1 MLFRSIM
8 SSDLQHIGLDI
19 GSFFKQKNI
28 SSVFTLCGGHISP
41 ILVGC
46 EKENIDIIQVRDE
59 VSAVFAADAVSRLT
73 DSVGVAIVTA
83 GPGVTNTITA
93 IKNAQMAQSPV
104 LLIGGA
110 AATLLKGRGSLQDID
125 QISLLKTYVKSAV
138 SVKKTR
144 DVVPTLAN
152 ALNTAISGVPGPV
165 FVELPIDL
173 LYPEEDI
180 RKEFMNQ
187 LPKSGFFGKIAHWY
201 VNRHLNDLFSSKKSS
216 VKIKPVKEFKLD
228 QRKIDKAALAIVKAK
243 KPVFLL
249 GNQVTQNKEFLPM
262 CLKSIDKLS
271 VPTFTSGMARGC
283 FGSSDKYFFRH
294 NRKHALKNAD
304 VVVTLGIPLDFR
316 LGYGFS
322 IGKDATLI
330 SINKSK
336 EDLNKN
342 RKPDIGMHADPSR
355 IMHEIGKIINPP
367 SCQNWI
373 EELIKLEKNRENEI
387 QQFSEHKTDFVN
399 PVHLCK
405 TIDKFIDEESIL
417 VADGGDFVGTAS
429 YTIRPRSPL
438 GWLDPG
444 PFGTLGV
451 GGGFAIGAKTS
462 FPKKEVWVFYGDGAS
477 AYSLA
482 EFDTLCRHKLPVI
495 AIIGNDASWQ
505 QIAREQ
511 KQMLGSNIGTEL
523 AFNAYEKVVEGYG
536 GKGYYVENH
545 DTLDE
550 TLKRAKEDAKLG
562 YPVLVNIKI
571 SKSDFRKGS
580 ISV

>member
-1 MLFRSIM
+1 M

-46 EKENIDIIQVRDE
+46 EKENINIIQVRDE

-144 DVVPTLAN
+144 DVIPTLAN
-152 ALNTAISGVPGPV
+152 ALNIATSGVPGPV

-180 RKEFMNQ
+180 RKEFINQ
-187 LPKSGFFGKIAHWY
+187 LPKSGYFGKIAHWY
-201 VNRHLNDLFSSKKSS
+201 VERHLNDLFSSKKSS
-216 VKIKPVKEFKLD
+216 IKVKPVKEFKID

-322 IGKDATLI
+322 INKDATLI
-330 SINKSK
+330 AVNKSK

-342 RKPDIGMHADPSR
+342 RKPDIGIHADPSR

-367 SCQNWI
+367 SCKEWI
-373 EELIKLEKNRENEI
+373 KELTGLEEKRETEI
-387 QQFSEHKTDFVN
+387 LQFSKYETDFVN

-429 YTIRPRSPL
+429 YTIRPRSAL

-451 GGGFAIGAKTS
+451 GGGFAIGAKSS

>member
-1 MLFRSIM
+1 M

-46 EKENIDIIQVRDE
+46 EKENINIIQVRDE

-144 DVVPTLAN
+144 DVIPTLAN
-152 ALNTAISGVPGPV
+152 ALNIATSGVPGPV

-180 RKEFMNQ
+180 RKEFINQ
-187 LPKSGFFGKIAHWY
+187 LPKSGYFGKIAHWY
-201 VNRHLNDLFSSKKSS
+201 VERHLNDLFSSKKSS
-216 VKIKPVKEFKLD
+216 IKVKPVKEFKLD

-322 IGKDATLI
+322 INKDATLI
-330 SINKSK
+330 AVNKSK

-342 RKPDIGMHADPSR
+342 RKPDIGIHADPSR

-367 SCQNWI
+367 SCKEWI
-373 EELIKLEKNRENEI
+373 KELTGLEEKRETEI
-387 QQFSEHKTDFVN
+387 LQFSKNESDFVN

-429 YTIRPRSPL
+429 YTIRPRSAL

-451 GGGFAIGAKTS
+451 GGGFAIGAKSS

>member
-1 MLFRSIM
+1 MR
-8 SSDLQHIGLDI
+8 HIGLEV
-19 GSFFKQKNI
+19 GKFFKEKNI
-28 SSVFTLCGGHISP
+28 SKVFTLCGGHISP

-59 VSAVFAADAVSRLT
+59 VSSVFAADAVSRLT
-73 DSVGVAIVTA
+73 DSIGVAIVTA
-83 GPGVTNTITA
+83 GPGVTNTVTA
-93 IKNAQMAQSPV
+93 IKNAQMAQSPL

-110 AATLLKGRGSLQDID
+110 AATLLKGKGSLQDID

-138 SVKKTR
+138 SVSKAR
-144 DVVPTLAN
+144 NVIPTLAN
-152 ALNTAISGVPGPV
+152 AINIANSGVPGPV

-180 RKEFMNQ
+180 RKEHINQ
-187 LPKSGFFGKIAHWY
+187 LPKEGLVAKFMHWY
-201 VNRHLNDLFSSKKSS
+201 VNRHLNDLFSTKKSS
-216 VKIKPVKEFKLD
+216 IKIHPVKDFKLN
-228 QRKIDKAALAIVKAK
+228 QKQIDKAALSIVRAK
-243 KPVFLL
+243 KPVFIL

-262 CLKSIDKLS
+262 FLKSITKLN
-271 VPTFTSGMARGC
+271 VPTYTSGMARGC
-283 FGSSDKYFFRH
+283 FGKEDSFFFKH

-304 VVVTLGIPLDFR
+304 VVVTLGVPLDFR
-316 LGYGFS
+316 LSYGFS
-322 IGKDATLI
+322 INKNANLI
-330 SINKSK
+330 AVNKSK
-336 EDLNKN
+336 EDLKRN
-342 RKPDIGMHADPSR
+342 RKPDIGINGDPSR
-355 IMHEIGKIINPP
+355 IMHEIGKIINAP
-367 SCQNWI
+367 SCQEWI
-373 EELIKLEKNRENEI
+373 DELTSLEHEREDEINILAEEKFDN
-387 QQFSEHKTDFVN
+387 VN
-399 PVHLCK
+399 PIYLCK
-405 TIDKFIDEESIL
+405 AIDQLIDNESIL

-429 YTIRPRSPL
+429 YAIKPRQAL

-451 GGGFAIGAKTS
+451 GGGFAVGAKCS
-462 FPKKEVWVFYGDGAS
+462 LPGKEVWILYGDGAS

-536 GKGYYVENH
+536 GKGYYVDNQ
-545 DTLDE
+545 DTLID
-550 TLKRAKEDAKLG
+550 TLKQAKADAKLG
-562 YPVLVNIKI
+562 YPVLVNVKI

>member
-1 MLFRSIM
+1 M

-173 LYPEEDI
+173 LYPEKDI
-180 RKEFMNQ
+180 RKEFINQ
-187 LPKSGFFGKIAHWY
+187 LPKSGYFGKIAHWY
-201 VNRHLNDLFSSKKSS
+201 VERHLNDLFSSKKSS
-216 VKIKPVKEFKLD
+216 IKAKPVKQFKLD

-322 IGKDATLI
+322 INKDATLI
-330 SINKSK
+330 AVNKSK

-342 RKPDIGMHADPSR
+342 RKPDIGIHADPSR

-367 SCQNWI
+367 SCKEWI
-373 EELIKLEKNRENEI
+373 KELTGLEEKRETEI
-387 QQFSEHKTDFVN
+387 LQFSKYETDFVN

-429 YTIRPRSPL
+429 YTIRPRSAL

-451 GGGFAIGAKTS
+451 GGGFAIGAKSS

>member
-1 MLFRSIM
+1 M
-8 SSDLQHIGLDI
+8 QHVGLDI

-73 DSVGVAIVTA
+73 ESIGVAIVTA
-83 GPGVTNTITA
+83 GPGVTNTVTA
-93 IKNAQMAQSPV
+93 IKNAQMAQSPI

-110 AATLLKGRGSLQDID
+110 AATLLKGKGSLQDID

-138 SVKKTR
+138 SVKKVR
-144 DVVPTLAN
+144 DVIPTLAN
-152 ALNTAISGVPGPV
+152 AINTAISGVPGPV

-180 RKEFMNQ
+180 RKEFINQ
-187 LPKSGFFGKIAHWY
+187 LPKSGLFGKIAHWY

-216 VKIKPVKEFKLD
+216 IKVKPVKKFKLD
-228 QRKIDKAALAIVKAK
+228 QHKIDKAALAIVKSK
-243 KPVFLL
+243 RPVFLL
-249 GNQVTQNKEFLPM
+249 GNQVTQNKDFLSM

-271 VPTFTSGMARGC
+271 APVYTSGMARGC
-283 FGSSDKYFFRH
+283 FGSNDKYFFRH

-304 VVVTLGIPLDFR
+304 VVVTLGVPLDFR

-322 IGKDATLI
+322 INKDATLI

-336 EDLNKN
+336 KDLNKN
-342 RKPDIGMHADPSR
+342 KKPDIGIHADPTR

-367 SCQNWI
+367 SCQKWI
-373 EELIKLEKNRENEI
+373 DELSVLENKREEEI
-387 QQFSEHKTDFVN
+387 QQFSETKTDFIN
-399 PVHLCK
+399 PVFLCK
-405 TIDKFIDEESIL
+405 TIDKLIDENSIL

-429 YTIRPRSPL
+429 YTVRPRKAL

-451 GGGFAIGAKTS
+451 GGGFAIGAKSS
-462 FPKKEVWVFYGDGAS
+462 FPNKEVWIFYGDGAS

-523 AFNAYEKVVEGYG
+523 AFNSYEKVAEGYG
-536 GKGYYVENH
+536 GKGYYVEDH
-545 DTLDE
+545 ESLFE
-550 TLKRAKEDAKLG
+550 TLKQAKEDAKLG
-562 YPVLVNIKI
+562 FPVLVNVKLA
-571 SKSDFRKGS
+571 KSEFRKGS

>member
-1 MLFRSIM
+1 ML
-8 SSDLQHIGLDI
+8 HIGLDI

-28 SSVFTLCGGHISP
+28 SSIFTLCGGHISP

-73 DSVGVAIVTA
+73 DSIGVAIVTA
-83 GPGVTNTITA
+83 GPGVTNTVTA

-144 DVVPTLAN
+144 DVIPTLAN
-152 ALNTAISGVPGPV
+152 AINTAISGVPGPV

-180 RKEFMNQ
+180 RNEFMNQ
-187 LPKSGFFGKIAHWY
+187 LPKSGFFGKIAQWY

-216 VKIKPVKEFKLD
+216 IKVNPVKAFKLD
-228 QRKIDKAALAIVKAK
+228 QHKIDKAALSIVKAK

-249 GNQVTQNKEFLPM
+249 GNQVTQNKEFLSM
-262 CLKSIDKLS
+262 CLKSLDKLS
-271 VPTFTSGMARGC
+271 APVYTSGMARGC
-283 FGSSDKYFFRH
+283 FNSSDKYFFRH

-304 VVVTLGIPLDFR
+304 VVVTLGVPLDFR

-322 IGKDATLI
+322 VNKDATLI

-342 RKPDIGMHADPSR
+342 RKPDIAIHADPTR

-367 SCQNWI
+367 SCQEWI
-373 EELIKLEKNRENEI
+373 KELSVLEESREKEI
-387 QQFSEHKTDFVN
+387 QQFSETKTDFVN
-399 PVHLCK
+399 PVYLCK
-405 TIDKFIDEESIL
+405 TIDKLIDENSIL

-429 YTIRPRSPL
+429 YTVRPRSAL

-451 GGGFAIGAKTS
+451 GGGFAIGAKSS
-462 FPKKEVWVFYGDGAS
+462 FPEKEVWVFYGDGAS

-523 AFNAYEKVVEGYG
+523 AFNAYEKVAEGYG
-536 GKGYYVENH
+536 GKGYYVDNQ
-545 DTLDE
+545 DSLFE
-550 TLKRAKEDAKLG
+550 TLKLAKEDAKLG
-562 YPVLVNIKI
+562 YPVLVNVKL

>member
-1 MLFRSIM
+1 M

-93 IKNAQMAQSPV
+93 IKNAQMAQSPL

-144 DVVPTLAN
+144 DVVPLLAN
-152 ALNTAISGVPGPV
+152 AFNIAISGVPGPV

-187 LPKSGFFGKIAHWY
+187 LPKSGFVGKIAHWY
-201 VNRHLNDLFSSKKSS
+201 VNRHLNDLFASKKSS

-228 QRKIDKAALAIVKAK
+228 QHKIDKAALAIVKAK

-249 GNQVTQNKEFLPM
+249 GNQVTQNKEFLSL
-262 CLKSIDKLS
+262 CLKSLDKLS
-271 VPTFTSGMARGC
+271 APVYTSGMARGC

-304 VVVTLGIPLDFR
+304 VVVTLGVPLDFR

-322 IGKDATLI
+322 ISKDATLI

-373 EELIKLEKNRENEI
+373 EELTKLEENRENEI
-387 QQFSEHKTDFVN
+387 QQFSEQKTDFVN
-399 PVHLCK
+399 PVYLCK
-405 TIDKFIDEESIL
+405 TIDQLIDEQSIL
-417 VADGGDFVGTAS
+417 IADGGDFVGTAS
-429 YTIRPRSPL
+429 YTVRPRNPL

-451 GGGFAIGAKTS
+451 GGGFAIGAKSS
-462 FPKKEVWVFYGDGAS
+462 FPEKEVWVFYGDGAS

-523 AFNAYEKVVEGYG
+523 SYNAYEKVVEGYG

-545 DTLDE
+545 DTLNE

>member
-1 MLFRSIM
+1 ML
-8 SSDLQHIGLDI
+8 HIGLDI

-28 SSVFTLCGGHISP
+28 SSIFTLCGGHISP

-73 DSVGVAIVTA
+73 DSIGVAIVTA
-83 GPGVTNTITA
+83 GPGVTNTVTA

-144 DVVPTLAN
+144 DVIPTLAN
-152 ALNTAISGVPGPV
+152 AINTAISGVPGPV

-180 RKEFMNQ
+180 RNEFMNQ
-187 LPKSGFFGKIAHWY
+187 LPKSGFFGKIAQWY

-216 VKIKPVKEFKLD
+216 IKVNPVKAFKLD
-228 QRKIDKAALAIVKAK
+228 QHKIDKAALSIVKAK

-249 GNQVTQNKEFLPM
+249 GNQVTQNKEFLSM
-262 CLKSIDKLS
+262 CLKSLDKLS
-271 VPTFTSGMARGC
+271 APVYTSGMARGC
-283 FGSSDKYFFRH
+283 FNSSDKYFFRH

-304 VVVTLGIPLDFR
+304 VVVTLGVPLDFR

-322 IGKDATLI
+322 VNKDATLI

-342 RKPDIGMHADPSR
+342 RKPDIAIHADPTR

-367 SCQNWI
+367 SCQEWI
-373 EELIKLEKNRENEI
+373 KELSVLEESREKEI
-387 QQFSEHKTDFVN
+387 QRFSETKTDFVN
-399 PVHLCK
+399 PVYLCK
-405 TIDKFIDEESIL
+405 TIDKLIDKNSIL

-429 YTIRPRSPL
+429 YTVRPRAAL

-451 GGGFAIGAKTS
+451 GGGFAIGAKSS
-462 FPKKEVWVFYGDGAS
+462 FPEKEVWVFYGDGAS

-511 KQMLGSNIGTEL
+511 KQMLGSSIGTEL
-523 AFNAYEKVVEGYG
+523 AFNAYEKVAEGYG
-536 GKGYYVENH
+536 GKGYYVDNQ
-545 DTLDE
+545 DSLFE
-550 TLKRAKEDAKLG
+550 TLKLAKEDAKLG
-562 YPVLVNIKI
+562 YPVLVNVKL

>member
-1 MLFRSIM
+1 
-8 SSDLQHIGLDI
+8 
-19 GSFFKQKNI
+19 
-28 SSVFTLCGGHISP
+28 
-41 ILVGC
+41 
-46 EKENIDIIQVRDE
+46 
-59 VSAVFAADAVSRLT
+59 
-73 DSVGVAIVTA
+73 
-83 GPGVTNTITA
+83 
-93 IKNAQMAQSPV
+93 
-104 LLIGGA
+104 
-110 AATLLKGRGSLQDID
+110 
-125 QISLLKTYVKSAV
+125 
-138 SVKKTR
+138 
-144 DVVPTLAN
+144 
-152 ALNTAISGVPGPV
+152 
-165 FVELPIDL
+165 
-173 LYPEEDI
+173 
-180 RKEFMNQ
+180 
-187 LPKSGFFGKIAHWY
+187 
-201 VNRHLNDLFSSKKSS
+201 
-216 VKIKPVKEFKLD
+216 
-228 QRKIDKAALAIVKAK
+228 
-243 KPVFLL
+243 
-249 GNQVTQNKEFLPM
+249 
-262 CLKSIDKLS
+262 
-271 VPTFTSGMARGC
+271 
-283 FGSSDKYFFRH
+283 
-294 NRKHALKNAD
+294 
-304 VVVTLGIPLDFR
+304 
-316 LGYGFS
+316 
-322 IGKDATLI
+322 
-330 SINKSK
+330 
-336 EDLNKN
+336 
-342 RKPDIGMHADPSR
+342 
-355 IMHEIGKIINPP
+355 MHEIGKIINPP
-367 SCQNWI
+367 SCKEWI
-373 EELIKLEKNRENEI
+373 KELTGLEEKRETEI
-387 QQFSEHKTDFVN
+387 LQFSKNESDFVN

-429 YTIRPRSPL
+429 YTIRPRSAL

-451 GGGFAIGAKTS
+451 GGGFAIGAKSS

>member
-1 MLFRSIM
+1 M
-8 SSDLQHIGLDI
+8 SSDMLHIGLDI

-28 SSVFTLCGGHISP
+28 SSIFTLCGGHISP

-73 DSVGVAIVTA
+73 DSIGVAIVTA
-83 GPGVTNTITA
+83 GPGVTNTVTA

-144 DVVPTLAN
+144 DVIPTLAN
-152 ALNTAISGVPGPV
+152 AINTAISGVPGPV

-180 RKEFMNQ
+180 RNEFMNQ
-187 LPKSGFFGKIAHWY
+187 LPKSGFFGKIAQWY

-216 VKIKPVKEFKLD
+216 IKVNPVKAFKLD
-228 QRKIDKAALAIVKAK
+228 QHKIDKAALSIVKAK

-249 GNQVTQNKEFLPM
+249 GNQVTQNKEFLSM
-262 CLKSIDKLS
+262 CLKSLDKLS
-271 VPTFTSGMARGC
+271 APVYTSGMARGC
-283 FGSSDKYFFRH
+283 FNSSDKYFFRH

-304 VVVTLGIPLDFR
+304 VVVTLGVPLDFR

-322 IGKDATLI
+322 VNKDATLI

-342 RKPDIGMHADPSR
+342 RKPDIAIHADPTR

-367 SCQNWI
+367 SCQEWI
-373 EELIKLEKNRENEI
+373 KELSVLEESREKEI
-387 QQFSEHKTDFVN
+387 QQFSETKTDFVN
-399 PVHLCK
+399 PVYLCK
-405 TIDKFIDEESIL
+405 TIDKLIDENSIL

-429 YTIRPRSPL
+429 YTVRPRSAL

-451 GGGFAIGAKTS
+451 GGGFAIGAKSS
-462 FPKKEVWVFYGDGAS
+462 FPEKEVWVFYGDGAS

-523 AFNAYEKVVEGYG
+523 AYNAYEKVAEGYG
-536 GKGYYVENH
+536 GKGYYVDNQ
-545 DTLDE
+545 DSLFE
-550 TLKRAKEDAKLG
+550 TLKLAKEDAKLG
-562 YPVLVNIKI
+562 YPVLVNVKL

>member
-1 MLFRSIM
+1 ML
-8 SSDLQHIGLDI
+8 HIGLDI

-28 SSVFTLCGGHISP
+28 SSIFTLCGGHISP

-73 DSVGVAIVTA
+73 DSIGVAIVTA
-83 GPGVTNTITA
+83 GPGVTNTVTA

-144 DVVPTLAN
+144 DVIPTLAN
-152 ALNTAISGVPGPV
+152 AINTAISGVPGPV

-180 RKEFMNQ
+180 RNEFMNQ
-187 LPKSGFFGKIAHWY
+187 LPKSGFFGKIAQWY

-216 VKIKPVKEFKLD
+216 IKINPVKAFKLD
-228 QRKIDKAALAIVKAK
+228 QHKIDKAALSIVKAK

-249 GNQVTQNKEFLPM
+249 GNQVTQNKEFLSM
-262 CLKSIDKLS
+262 CLKSLDKLS
-271 VPTFTSGMARGC
+271 APVYTSGMARGC
-283 FGSSDKYFFRH
+283 FNSSDKYFFRH

-304 VVVTLGIPLDFR
+304 VVVTLGVPLDFR

-322 IGKDATLI
+322 VNKDATLI

-342 RKPDIGMHADPSR
+342 RKPDIAIHADPTR

-367 SCQNWI
+367 SCQEWI
-373 EELIKLEKNRENEI
+373 KELSVLEESREKEI
-387 QQFSEHKTDFVN
+387 QQFSETKTDFVN
-399 PVHLCK
+399 PVYLCK
-405 TIDKFIDEESIL
+405 TIDKLIDENSIL

-429 YTIRPRSPL
+429 YTVRPRSAL

-451 GGGFAIGAKTS
+451 GGGFAIGAKSS
-462 FPKKEVWVFYGDGAS
+462 FPEKEVWVFYGDGAS

-523 AFNAYEKVVEGYG
+523 AFNAYEKVAEGYG
-536 GKGYYVENH
+536 GKGYYVDNQ
-545 DTLDE
+545 DSLFE
-550 TLKRAKEDAKLG
+550 TLKLAKEDAKLG
-562 YPVLVNIKI
+562 YPVLVNVKL

>member
-1 MLFRSIM
+1 M

-46 EKENIDIIQVRDE
+46 EKENINIIQVRDE

-144 DVVPTLAN
+144 DVIPTLAN
-152 ALNTAISGVPGPV
+152 ALNIATSGVPGPV

-173 LYPEEDI
+173 LYPEKDI
-180 RKEFMNQ
+180 RKEFINQ
-187 LPKSGFFGKIAHWY
+187 LPKSGYFGKIAHWY
-201 VNRHLNDLFSSKKSS
+201 VERHLNDLFSSKKSS
-216 VKIKPVKEFKLD
+216 IKVKPVKEFKID

-322 IGKDATLI
+322 INKDATLI
-330 SINKSK
+330 AVNKSK

-342 RKPDIGMHADPSR
+342 RKPDIGIHADPSR

-367 SCQNWI
+367 SCKEWI
-373 EELIKLEKNRENEI
+373 KELTGLEEKRETEI
-387 QQFSEHKTDFVN
+387 LQFSKYETDFVN

-429 YTIRPRSPL
+429 YTIRPRSSL

-451 GGGFAIGAKTS
+451 GGGFAIGAKSS

-523 AFNAYEKVVEGYG
+523 TFNAYEKVVEGYG

>member
-1 MLFRSIM
+1 M

-28 SSVFTLCGGHISP
+28 PSVFTLCGGHISP

-46 EKENIDIIQVRDE
+46 EKENINIIQVRDE

-144 DVVPTLAN
+144 DVIPILAN
-152 ALNTAISGVPGPV
+152 ALNTATSGVPGPV

-180 RKEFMNQ
+180 RKEFINQ
-187 LPKSGFFGKIAHWY
+187 LPKSGYFGKIAHWY
-201 VNRHLNDLFSSKKSS
+201 VERHLNDLFSSKKSS
-216 VKIKPVKEFKLD
+216 IKVKPVKEFKLD

-322 IGKDATLI
+322 INKDATLI
-330 SINKSK
+330 AVNKSK

-342 RKPDIGMHADPSR
+342 RKPDIGIHADPSR

-367 SCQNWI
+367 SCKEWI
-373 EELIKLEKNRENEI
+373 KELTGLEEERETEI
-387 QQFSEHKTDFVN
+387 LQFSKNESDFVN

-429 YTIRPRSPL
+429 YTIRPRSAL

-451 GGGFAIGAKTS
+451 GGGFAIGAKSS

>member
-1 MLFRSIM
+1 M

-144 DVVPTLAN
+144 DVVPSLAN

-562 YPVLVNIKI
+562 YPVLINIKI

>member
-1 MLFRSIM
+1 M

-46 EKENIDIIQVRDE
+46 EKENINIIQVRDE

-152 ALNTAISGVPGPV
+152 ALNIATSGVPGPV

-180 RKEFMNQ
+180 RKEFINQ
-187 LPKSGFFGKIAHWY
+187 LPKSGYFGKIAHWY
-201 VNRHLNDLFSSKKSS
+201 VERHLNDLFSSKKSS
-216 VKIKPVKEFKLD
+216 IKVKPVKEFKLD

-322 IGKDATLI
+322 INKDATLI
-330 SINKSK
+330 AVNKSK

-342 RKPDIGMHADPSR
+342 RKPDIGIHADPSR

-367 SCQNWI
+367 SCKEWI
-373 EELIKLEKNRENEI
+373 KELTGLEEKRETEI
-387 QQFSEHKTDFVN
+387 LQFSKYETDFVN

-429 YTIRPRSPL
+429 YTIRPRSSL

-451 GGGFAIGAKTS
+451 GGGFAIGAKSS

-511 KQMLGSNIGTEL
+511 KQMLGSNIGTKL
-523 AFNAYEKVVEGYG
+523 TFNAYEKVVEGYG

>member
-1 MLFRSIM
+1 M
-8 SSDLQHIGLDI
+8 SSDVKHIGIDI

-46 EKENIDIIQVRDE
+46 EKENINIIQVRDE

-144 DVVPTLAN
+144 DVIPTLAN
-152 ALNTAISGVPGPV
+152 ALNTATSGVPGPV

-180 RKEFMNQ
+180 RKEFINQ
-187 LPKSGFFGKIAHWY
+187 LPKSGYFGKIAHWY
-201 VNRHLNDLFSSKKSS
+201 VERHLNDLFSSKKSS
-216 VKIKPVKEFKLD
+216 IKVKPVKEFKLD

-283 FGSSDKYFFRH
+283 FGASDKYFFRH

-322 IGKDATLI
+322 INKDATLI
-330 SINKSK
+330 AVNKSK

-342 RKPDIGMHADPSR
+342 RKPDIGIHADPSR

-367 SCQNWI
+367 SCKEWI
-373 EELIKLEKNRENEI
+373 IELTGLEEKRETEI
-387 QQFSEHKTDFVN
+387 LQFSKNESDFVN

-429 YTIRPRSPL
+429 YTIRPRSAL

-451 GGGFAIGAKTS
+451 GGGFAIGAKSS

>member
-1 MLFRSIM
+1 M

-46 EKENIDIIQVRDE
+46 EKENINIIQVRDE

-144 DVVPTLAN
+144 DVIPTLAN
-152 ALNTAISGVPGPV
+152 ALNIATSGVPGPV

-180 RKEFMNQ
+180 RKEFINQ
-187 LPKSGFFGKIAHWY
+187 LPKSGYFGKIAHWY
-201 VNRHLNDLFSSKKSS
+201 VERHLNDLFSSKKSS
-216 VKIKPVKEFKLD
+216 IKVKPVKEFKLD

-322 IGKDATLI
+322 INKDATLI
-330 SINKSK
+330 AVNKSK

-342 RKPDIGMHADPSR
+342 RKPDIGIHADPSR

-367 SCQNWI
+367 SCKEWI
-373 EELIKLEKNRENEI
+373 KELTGLEEKRETEI
-387 QQFSEHKTDFVN
+387 LQFSKYETDFVN

-429 YTIRPRSPL
+429 YTIRPRSAL

-451 GGGFAIGAKTS
+451 GGGFAIGAKSS

>member
-1 MLFRSIM
+1 M
-8 SSDLQHIGLDI
+8 SSDMPHIGLDI

-28 SSVFTLCGGHISP
+28 SSIFTLCGGHISP

-73 DSVGVAIVTA
+73 DSIGVAIVTA
-83 GPGVTNTITA
+83 GPGVTNTVTA

-144 DVVPTLAN
+144 DVIPTLAN
-152 ALNTAISGVPGPV
+152 AINTAISGVPGPV

-180 RKEFMNQ
+180 RNEFMNQ
-187 LPKSGFFGKIAHWY
+187 LPKSGFFGKIAQWY

-216 VKIKPVKEFKLD
+216 IKVNPVKAFKLD
-228 QRKIDKAALAIVKAK
+228 QHKIDKAALSIVKAK

-249 GNQVTQNKEFLPM
+249 GNQVTQNKEFLSM
-262 CLKSIDKLS
+262 CLKSLDKLS
-271 VPTFTSGMARGC
+271 APVYTSGMARGC
-283 FGSSDKYFFRH
+283 FNSSDKYFFRH

-304 VVVTLGIPLDFR
+304 VVVTLGVPLDFR

-322 IGKDATLI
+322 VNKDATLI

-342 RKPDIGMHADPSR
+342 RKPDIAIHADPTR

-367 SCQNWI
+367 SCQEWI
-373 EELIKLEKNRENEI
+373 KELSVLEESREKEI
-387 QQFSEHKTDFVN
+387 QQFSETKTDFVN
-399 PVHLCK
+399 PVYLCK
-405 TIDKFIDEESIL
+405 TIDKLIDENSIL

-429 YTIRPRSPL
+429 YTVRPRAAL

-451 GGGFAIGAKTS
+451 GGGFAIGAKSS
-462 FPKKEVWVFYGDGAS
+462 FPEKEVWVFYGDGAS

-523 AFNAYEKVVEGYG
+523 AFNAYEKVAEGYG
-536 GKGYYVENH
+536 GKGYYVDNQ
-545 DTLDE
+545 DSLFE
-550 TLKRAKEDAKLG
+550 TLKLAKEDAKLG
-562 YPVLVNIKI
+562 YPVLVNVKL

>member
-1 MLFRSIM
+1 M

-46 EKENIDIIQVRDE
+46 EKENINIIQVRDE

-144 DVVPTLAN
+144 DVIPTLAN
-152 ALNTAISGVPGPV
+152 ALNTATSGVPGPV

-180 RKEFMNQ
+180 RKEFINQ
-187 LPKSGFFGKIAHWY
+187 LPKSGYFGKIAHWY
-201 VNRHLNDLFSSKKSS
+201 VERHLNDLFSSKKSS
-216 VKIKPVKEFKLD
+216 IKVKPVKEFKID

-304 VVVTLGIPLDFR
+304 VVVTLCIPLDFR

-322 IGKDATLI
+322 INKDATLI
-330 SINKSK
+330 AVNKSK

-342 RKPDIGMHADPSR
+342 RKPDIGIHADPSR

-367 SCQNWI
+367 LCKEWI
-373 EELIKLEKNRENEI
+373 KELTGLEEKRETEI
-387 QQFSEHKTDFVN
+387 LQFSKYETDFVN

-429 YTIRPRSPL
+429 YTIRPRSSL

-451 GGGFAIGAKTS
+451 GGGFAIGAKSS

>member
-1 MLFRSIM
+1 M
-8 SSDLQHIGLDI
+8 SSDMLHIGLDI

-28 SSVFTLCGGHISP
+28 SSIFTLCGGHISP

-73 DSVGVAIVTA
+73 DSIGIAIVTA
-83 GPGVTNTITA
+83 GPGVTNTVTA

-144 DVVPTLAN
+144 DVIPTLAN
-152 ALNTAISGVPGPV
+152 AINTAISGVPGPV

-180 RKEFMNQ
+180 RNEFMNQ
-187 LPKSGFFGKIAHWY
+187 LPKSGFFGKIAQWY

-216 VKIKPVKEFKLD
+216 IKVNPVKAFKLD
-228 QRKIDKAALAIVKAK
+228 QHKIDKAALSIVKAK

-249 GNQVTQNKEFLPM
+249 GNQVTQNKEFLSM
-262 CLKSIDKLS
+262 CLKSLDKLS
-271 VPTFTSGMARGC
+271 APVYTSGMARGC
-283 FGSSDKYFFRH
+283 FNSSDKYFFRH

-304 VVVTLGIPLDFR
+304 VVVTLGVPLDFR

-322 IGKDATLI
+322 VNKDATLI

-342 RKPDIGMHADPSR
+342 RKPDIGIHADPTR

-367 SCQNWI
+367 SCQEWI
-373 EELIKLEKNRENEI
+373 KELSVLEESREKEI
-387 QQFSEHKTDFVN
+387 QQFSETKTDFVN
-399 PVHLCK
+399 PVYLCK
-405 TIDKFIDEESIL
+405 TIDKLIDENSIL

-429 YTIRPRSPL
+429 YTVRPRAAL

-451 GGGFAIGAKTS
+451 GGGFAIGAKSS
-462 FPKKEVWVFYGDGAS
+462 FPEKEVWVFYGDGAS

-523 AFNAYEKVVEGYG
+523 AFNAYEKVAEGYG
-536 GKGYYVENH
+536 GKGYYVDNQ
-545 DTLDE
+545 DSLFE
-550 TLKRAKEDAKLG
+550 TLKLAKEDAKLG
-562 YPVLVNIKI
+562 YPVLVNVKL

>member
-1 MLFRSIM
+1 M
-8 SSDLQHIGLDI
+8 QHVGLDI

-73 DSVGVAIVTA
+73 ESIGVAIVTA
-83 GPGVTNTITA
+83 GPGVTNTVTA
-93 IKNAQMAQSPV
+93 IKNAQMAQSPI

-110 AATLLKGRGSLQDID
+110 AATLLKGKGSLQDID

-138 SVKKTR
+138 SVKKVR
-144 DVVPTLAN
+144 DVIPTLAN
-152 ALNTAISGVPGPV
+152 AINTAISGVPGPV

-180 RKEFMNQ
+180 RKEFVNQ
-187 LPKSGFFGKIAHWY
+187 LPKNGFFGKIAHWY

-216 VKIKPVKEFKLD
+216 IKVKPVKKFKLD
-228 QRKIDKAALAIVKAK
+228 QHKIDKAALAIVKSK
-243 KPVFLL
+243 RPVFLL
-249 GNQVTQNKEFLPM
+249 GNQVTQNKDFLSM

-271 VPTFTSGMARGC
+271 APVYTSGMARGC
-283 FGSSDKYFFRH
+283 FGSNDKYFFRH

-304 VVVTLGIPLDFR
+304 VVVTLGVPLDFR

-322 IGKDATLI
+322 INKDATLI

-336 EDLNKN
+336 KDLNKN
-342 RKPDIGMHADPSR
+342 KKPDIGIHADPTR

-367 SCQNWI
+367 SCQKWI
-373 EELIKLEKNRENEI
+373 DELSVLENKREEEI
-387 QQFSEHKTDFVN
+387 QQFSETKTDFIN
-399 PVHLCK
+399 PVFLCK
-405 TIDKFIDEESIL
+405 TIDKLIDENSIL

-429 YTIRPRSPL
+429 YTVRPRKAL

-451 GGGFAIGAKTS
+451 GGGFAIGAKSS
-462 FPKKEVWVFYGDGAS
+462 FPDKEVWIFYGDGAS

-523 AFNAYEKVVEGYG
+523 AFNSYEKVAEGYG
-536 GKGYYVENH
+536 GKGYYVEDH
-545 DTLDE
+545 ESLFE
-550 TLKRAKEDAKLG
+550 TLKQAKEDAKLG
-562 YPVLVNIKI
+562 FPVLVNVKLA
-571 SKSDFRKGS
+571 KSDFRKGS

>member
-1 MLFRSIM
+1 M

-28 SSVFTLCGGHISP
+28 PSVFTLCGGHISP

-46 EKENIDIIQVRDE
+46 EKENINIIQVRDE

-144 DVVPTLAN
+144 DVIPTLAN
-152 ALNTAISGVPGPV
+152 ALNTATSGVPGPV

-173 LYPEEDI
+173 LYPEKDI
-180 RKEFMNQ
+180 RKEFINQ
-187 LPKSGFFGKIAHWY
+187 LPKSGYFGKIAHWY
-201 VNRHLNDLFSSKKSS
+201 VERHLNDLFSSKKSS
-216 VKIKPVKEFKLD
+216 IKVKPVKEFKLD

-304 VVVTLGIPLDFR
+304 VVLTLGIPLDFR

-322 IGKDATLI
+322 INKDATLI
-330 SINKSK
+330 AVNKSK
-336 EDLNKN
+336 VDLNKN
-342 RKPDIGMHADPSR
+342 RKPDIGIHADPSR

-367 SCQNWI
+367 SCKEWI
-373 EELIKLEKNRENEI
+373 KELTGLEEKRETDI
-387 QQFSEHKTDFVN
+387 LQFSKYETDFVN

-429 YTIRPRSPL
+429 YTIRPRSAL

>member
-1 MLFRSIM
+1 M

-28 SSVFTLCGGHISP
+28 PSVFTLCGGHISP

-46 EKENIDIIQVRDE
+46 EKENINIIQVRDE

-144 DVVPTLAN
+144 DVIPTLAN
-152 ALNTAISGVPGPV
+152 ALNTATSGVPGPV

-180 RKEFMNQ
+180 RKEFINQ
-187 LPKSGFFGKIAHWY
+187 LPKSGYFAKIAHWY
-201 VNRHLNDLFSSKKSS
+201 VERHLNDLFSSKKSS
-216 VKIKPVKEFKLD
+216 IKVKPVKEFKLD

-322 IGKDATLI
+322 INKDATLI
-330 SINKSK
+330 AVNKSK

-342 RKPDIGMHADPSR
+342 RKPDIGIHADPSR

-367 SCQNWI
+367 SCKEWI
-373 EELIKLEKNRENEI
+373 KELTGLEEKRETEI
-387 QQFSEHKTDFVN
+387 LQFSKNESDFVN

-429 YTIRPRSPL
+429 YTIRPRSAL

-451 GGGFAIGAKTS
+451 GGGFAIGAKSS

>member
-1 MLFRSIM
+1 M

-46 EKENIDIIQVRDE
+46 EKENINIIQVRDE

-144 DVVPTLAN
+144 DVIPTLAN
-152 ALNTAISGVPGPV
+152 ALNTATSGVPGPV

-180 RKEFMNQ
+180 RKEFINQ
-187 LPKSGFFGKIAHWY
+187 LPKSGYFAKIAHWY
-201 VNRHLNDLFSSKKSS
+201 VERHLNDLFSSKKSS
-216 VKIKPVKEFKLD
+216 IKVKPVKEFKLD

-322 IGKDATLI
+322 INKDATLI
-330 SINKSK
+330 AVNKSK

-342 RKPDIGMHADPSR
+342 RKPDIGIHADPSR

-367 SCQNWI
+367 SCKEWI
-373 EELIKLEKNRENEI
+373 KELTGLEEKREKEI
-387 QQFSEHKTDFVN
+387 LQFSKYETDFVN

-429 YTIRPRSPL
+429 YTIRPRSSL

-451 GGGFAIGAKTS
+451 GGGFAIGAKSS

>member
-1 MLFRSIM
+1 M
-8 SSDLQHIGLDI
+8 QHVGLDI

-73 DSVGVAIVTA
+73 ESIGVAIVTA
-83 GPGVTNTITA
+83 GPGVTNTVTA
-93 IKNAQMAQSPV
+93 IKNAQMAQSPI

-110 AATLLKGRGSLQDID
+110 AATLLKGKGSLQDID

-138 SVKKTR
+138 SVKKVR
-144 DVVPTLAN
+144 DVIPTLAN
-152 ALNTAISGVPGPV
+152 AINTAISGVPGPV

-180 RKEFMNQ
+180 RKEFINQ
-187 LPKSGFFGKIAHWY
+187 LPKSGLFGKIAHWY
-201 VNRHLNDLFSSKKSS
+201 VSRHLNDLFSSKKSS
-216 VKIKPVKEFKLD
+216 IKVKPVKKFKLD
-228 QRKIDKAALAIVKAK
+228 QHKIDKAALAIVKSK
-243 KPVFLL
+243 RPVFLL
-249 GNQVTQNKEFLPM
+249 GNQVTQNKDFLSM
-262 CLKSIDKLS
+262 CLKSLDKLS
-271 VPTFTSGMARGC
+271 APVYTSGMARGC
-283 FGSSDKYFFRH
+283 FGSNDKYFFRH

-304 VVVTLGIPLDFR
+304 VVVTLGVPLDFR

-322 IGKDATLI
+322 INKDATLI

-336 EDLNKN
+336 KDLNKN
-342 RKPDIGMHADPSR
+342 KKPDIGIHADPTR

-367 SCQNWI
+367 SCQKWI
-373 EELIKLEKNRENEI
+373 DELSVLENKREEEI
-387 QQFSEHKTDFVN
+387 QQFSETKTDFIN
-399 PVHLCK
+399 PVFLCK
-405 TIDKFIDEESIL
+405 TIDKLIDENSIL

-429 YTIRPRSPL
+429 YTVRPRKAL

-451 GGGFAIGAKTS
+451 GGGFAIGAKSS
-462 FPKKEVWVFYGDGAS
+462 FPDKEVWIFYGDGAS

-482 EFDTLCRHKLPVI
+482 EFDTFCRHKLPVI

-523 AFNAYEKVVEGYG
+523 AFNSYEKVAEGYG
-536 GKGYYVENH
+536 GKGYYVEDH
-545 DTLDE
+545 ESLFDTL
-550 TLKRAKEDAKLG
+550 KQAKEDAKLG
-562 YPVLVNIKI
+562 FPVLVNVKLA
-571 SKSDFRKGS
+571 KSDFRKGS

>member
-1 MLFRSIM
+1 M

-46 EKENIDIIQVRDE
+46 EKENINIIQVRDE

-144 DVVPTLAN
+144 DVIPTLAN
-152 ALNTAISGVPGPV
+152 ALNIATSGVPGPV

-180 RKEFMNQ
+180 RKEFINQ
-187 LPKSGFFGKIAHWY
+187 LPKSGYFGKIAHWY
-201 VNRHLNDLFSSKKSS
+201 VERHLNDLFSSKKSS
-216 VKIKPVKEFKLD
+216 IKVKPVKEFKLD

-322 IGKDATLI
+322 INKDATLI
-330 SINKSK
+330 AVNKSK

-342 RKPDIGMHADPSR
+342 RKPDIGIHADPSR

-367 SCQNWI
+367 SCKEWI
-373 EELIKLEKNRENEI
+373 KELTGLEEKRETEI
-387 QQFSEHKTDFVN
+387 LQFSKYETDFVN

-451 GGGFAIGAKTS
+451 GGGFAIGAKSS

-523 AFNAYEKVVEGYG
+523 TFNAYEKVVEGYG

>member
-1 MLFRSIM
+1 ML
-8 SSDLQHIGLDI
+8 HIGLDI

-28 SSVFTLCGGHISP
+28 SSIFTLCGGHISP

-59 VSAVFAADAVSRLT
+59 FSAVFAADADSRLT
-73 DSVGVAIVTA
+73 DSIGVAIVTA
-83 GPGVTNTITA
+83 GPGVTNTVTA

-144 DVVPTLAN
+144 DVIPTLAN
-152 ALNTAISGVPGPV
+152 AINTAISGVPGPV

-180 RKEFMNQ
+180 RNEFMNQ
-187 LPKSGFFGKIAHWY
+187 LPKSGFFGKIAQWY

-216 VKIKPVKEFKLD
+216 IKVNPVKAFKLD
-228 QRKIDKAALAIVKAK
+228 QHKIDKAALSIVKAK

-249 GNQVTQNKEFLPM
+249 GNQVTQNKEFLSM
-262 CLKSIDKLS
+262 CLKSLDKLS
-271 VPTFTSGMARGC
+271 APVYTSGMARGC
-283 FGSSDKYFFRH
+283 FNSSDKYFFRH

-304 VVVTLGIPLDFR
+304 VVVTLGVPLDFR

-322 IGKDATLI
+322 VNKDATLI

-342 RKPDIGMHADPSR
+342 RKPDIAIHADPTR

-367 SCQNWI
+367 SCQEWI
-373 EELIKLEKNRENEI
+373 KELSVLEESREKEI
-387 QQFSEHKTDFVN
+387 QQFSETKTDFVN
-399 PVHLCK
+399 PVYLCK
-405 TIDKFIDEESIL
+405 TIDKLIDENSIL

-429 YTIRPRSPL
+429 YTVRPRAAL

-451 GGGFAIGAKTS
+451 GGGFAIGAKSS
-462 FPKKEVWVFYGDGAS
+462 FPEKEVWVFYGDGAS

-523 AFNAYEKVVEGYG
+523 AFNAYEKVAEGYG
-536 GKGYYVENH
+536 GKGYYVDNQES
-545 DTLDE
+545 LFE
-550 TLKRAKEDAKLG
+550 TLKLAKEDAKLG
-562 YPVLVNIKI
+562 YPVLVNVKL

>member
-1 MLFRSIM
+1 M
-8 SSDLQHIGLDI
+8 QHVGLDI

-73 DSVGVAIVTA
+73 ESIGVAIVTA
-83 GPGVTNTITA
+83 GPGVTNTVTA
-93 IKNAQMAQSPV
+93 IKNAQMAQSPI

-110 AATLLKGRGSLQDID
+110 AATLLKGKGSLQDID

-138 SVKKTR
+138 SVKKVR
-144 DVVPTLAN
+144 DVIPTLAN
-152 ALNTAISGVPGPV
+152 AINTAISGVPGPV

-180 RKEFMNQ
+180 RKEFINQ
-187 LPKSGFFGKIAHWY
+187 LPKSGLFGKIAHWY

-216 VKIKPVKEFKLD
+216 IKVKPVKKFKLD
-228 QRKIDKAALAIVKAK
+228 QHKIDKAALAIVKSK
-243 KPVFLL
+243 RPVFLL
-249 GNQVTQNKEFLPM
+249 GNQVTQNKDFLSM
-262 CLKSIDKLS
+262 CLKSLDKLS
-271 VPTFTSGMARGC
+271 APVYTSGMARGC
-283 FGSSDKYFFRH
+283 FGSNDKYFFRH

-304 VVVTLGIPLDFR
+304 VVVTLGVPLDFR

-322 IGKDATLI
+322 INKDATLI

-336 EDLNKN
+336 KDLNKN
-342 RKPDIGMHADPSR
+342 KKPDIGIHADPTR

-367 SCQNWI
+367 SCQKWI
-373 EELIKLEKNRENEI
+373 DELSVLENKREEEI
-387 QQFSEHKTDFVN
+387 QQFSETKTDFIN
-399 PVHLCK
+399 PVFLCK
-405 TIDKFIDEESIL
+405 TIDKLIDQNSIL

-429 YTIRPRSPL
+429 YTVRPRKAL

-451 GGGFAIGAKTS
+451 GGGFAIGAKSS
-462 FPKKEVWVFYGDGAS
+462 FPDKEVWIFYGDGAS

-523 AFNAYEKVVEGYG
+523 AFNSYEKVAEGYG
-536 GKGYYVENH
+536 GKGYYVEDH
-545 DTLDE
+545 ESLFE
-550 TLKRAKEDAKLG
+550 TLKQAKEDAKLG
-562 YPVLVNIKI
+562 FPVLVNVKLA
-571 SKSDFRKGS
+571 KSDFRKGS

>member
-1 MLFRSIM
+1 M
-8 SSDLQHIGLDI
+8 SSDMQHIGLDI

-28 SSVFTLCGGHISP
+28 SSIFTLCGGHISP

-73 DSVGVAIVTA
+73 DSIGVAIVTA
-83 GPGVTNTITA
+83 GPGVTNTVTA
-93 IKNAQMAQSPV
+93 IKNAQIAQSPV

-144 DVVPTLAN
+144 DVIPTLAN
-152 ALNTAISGVPGPV
+152 AINTAISGVPGPV

-180 RKEFMNQ
+180 RNEFMNQ
-187 LPKSGFFGKIAHWY
+187 LPKSGFFGKIAQWY

-216 VKIKPVKEFKLD
+216 IKINPVKAFKLD
-228 QRKIDKAALAIVKAK
+228 QHKIDKAALSIVKAK

-249 GNQVTQNKEFLPM
+249 GNQVTQNKEFLSM
-262 CLKSIDKLS
+262 CLKSLDKLS
-271 VPTFTSGMARGC
+271 APVYTSGMARGC
-283 FGSSDKYFFRH
+283 FNSSDKYFFRH

-304 VVVTLGIPLDFR
+304 VVVTLGVPLDFR

-322 IGKDATLI
+322 VNKDATLI

-342 RKPDIGMHADPSR
+342 RKPDIAIHADPTR

-367 SCQNWI
+367 SCQEWI
-373 EELIKLEKNRENEI
+373 KELSVLEESREKEI
-387 QQFSEHKTDFVN
+387 QQFSETKTDFVN
-399 PVHLCK
+399 PVYLCK
-405 TIDKFIDEESIL
+405 TIDKLIDENSIL

-429 YTIRPRSPL
+429 YTVRPRAAL

-451 GGGFAIGAKTS
+451 GGGFAIGAKSS
-462 FPKKEVWVFYGDGAS
+462 FPEKEVWVFYGDGAS

-523 AFNAYEKVVEGYG
+523 AFNAYEKVAEGYG
-536 GKGYYVENH
+536 GKGYYVDNQ
-545 DTLDE
+545 DSLFE
-550 TLKRAKEDAKLG
+550 TLKLAKEDAKLG
-562 YPVLVNIKI
+562 YPVLVNVKL

>member
-1 MLFRSIM
+1 M
-8 SSDLQHIGLDI
+8 SSDVKHIGIDI

-28 SSVFTLCGGHISP
+28 PSVFTLCGGHISP

-46 EKENIDIIQVRDE
+46 EKENINIIQVRDE

-144 DVVPTLAN
+144 DVIPTLAN
-152 ALNTAISGVPGPV
+152 ALNKATSGVPGPV

-180 RKEFMNQ
+180 RKEFINQ
-187 LPKSGFFGKIAHWY
+187 LPKSGYFGKIAHWY
-201 VNRHLNDLFSSKKSS
+201 VERHLNDLFSSKKSS
-216 VKIKPVKEFKLD
+216 IKVKPVKEFKLD

-243 KPVFLL
+243 KPVFIL

-322 IGKDATLI
+322 INKDATLI
-330 SINKSK
+330 AVNKSK

-342 RKPDIGMHADPSR
+342 RKPDIGIHADPSR

-367 SCQNWI
+367 SCKEWI
-373 EELIKLEKNRENEI
+373 KELTGLEEKRETEI
-387 QQFSEHKTDFVN
+387 LQFSKYETDFVN

>member
-1 MLFRSIM
+1 M
-8 SSDLQHIGLDI
+8 SSDVQHIGLDI

-46 EKENIDIIQVRDE
+46 EKENINIIQVRDE

-144 DVVPTLAN
+144 DVIPTLAN
-152 ALNTAISGVPGPV
+152 ALNTATSGVPGPV

-180 RKEFMNQ
+180 RKEFINQ
-187 LPKSGFFGKIAHWY
+187 LPKSGYFGKIAHWY
-201 VNRHLNDLFSSKKSS
+201 VERHLNDLFSSKKSS
-216 VKIKPVKEFKLD
+216 IKVKPVKEFKLD

-322 IGKDATLI
+322 INKDATLI
-330 SINKSK
+330 AVNKSK

-342 RKPDIGMHADPSR
+342 RKPDIGIHADPSR

-367 SCQNWI
+367 SCKEWI
-373 EELIKLEKNRENEI
+373 KELTGLEEKRETEI
-387 QQFSEHKTDFVN
+387 LQFSKYETDFVN

-429 YTIRPRSPL
+429 YTIRPRSSL

-451 GGGFAIGAKTS
+451 GGGFAIGAKSS

>member
-1 MLFRSIM
+1 M

-187 LPKSGFFGKIAHWY
+187 LPKSGYIGKIAHWY

-216 VKIKPVKEFKLD
+216 INIKPVKEFKLD
-228 QRKIDKAALAIVKAK
+228 QHKIDKAALAIVKAK

-249 GNQVTQNKEFLPM
+249 GNQVTQNKEFLSM
-262 CLKSIDKLS
+262 CLKSLDKLS
-271 VPTFTSGMARGC
+271 APVYTSGMARGC

-304 VVVTLGIPLDFR
+304 VVVTLGVPLDFR

-322 IGKDATLI
+322 ISKDATLI

-336 EDLNKN
+336 EDINKN
-342 RKPDIGMHADPSR
+342 RKPDIGIHADPSR

-373 EELIKLEKNRENEI
+373 EELTKLEENREKEI
-387 QQFSEHKTDFVN
+387 QQFSENKTDFVN
-399 PVHLCK
+399 PVYLCK
-405 TIDKFIDEESIL
+405 TIDQLIDEQSIL
-417 VADGGDFVGTAS
+417 IADGGDFVGTAS
-429 YTIRPRSPL
+429 YTIRPRNPL

-451 GGGFAIGAKTS
+451 GGGFAIGAKSS
-462 FPKKEVWVFYGDGAS
+462 FPEKEVWVFYGDGAS

-511 KQMLGSNIGTEL
+511 KKMLGSNIGTEL
-523 AFNAYEKVVEGYG
+523 SFSAYEKVAEGYG
-536 GKGYYVENH
+536 GKGYYVDNH
-545 DTLDE
+545 DSLYE
-550 TLKRAKEDAKLG
+550 TLKQAKEDAKLG
-562 YPVLVNIKI
+562 YPVLVNVKL